1 MRPPLIR
8 PGGGPD
14 EIHRIYEDRAREAER
29 VRRMIDTATS
39 DESQQQKRRRGLV
52 GARSPAGDEDRLRAI
67 PVSVEGVAGVIPGTQ
82 PEAAA
87 IRHLGRT
94 T

>member
-1 MRPPLIR
+1 MRTPLIR

-14 EIHRIYEDRAREAER
+14 DLHRIYEDRAREAER

-39 DESQQQKRRRGLV
+39 DESQQQQRRRGLV
-52 GARSPAGDEDRLRAI
+52 GARSPAGDERRLRAI

-82 PEAAA
+82 PEAAT
-87 IRHLGRT
+87 IRKLSRAS
-94 T
+94 